1 MSAPTAPARAKRTR
15 RGVAKP
21 KPAATPEGKP
31 SEGSPPSPAPSE
43 SATAPEAAAE
53 PTATCTPCLLR
64 TNVILKRLKECDS
77 STNGL
82 IKCRKTF
89 IDAFERKVAADL
101 MRSVERAVM
110 SGRKTLLPADV

>member
-1 MSAPTAPARAKRTR
+1 VKRIR

-21 KPAATPEGKP
+21 MPTA
-31 SEGSPPSPAPSE
+31 
-43 SATAPEAAAE
+43 APEVELPTQPE
-53 PTATCTPCLLR
+53 PTAEPAAACAPCLLR
-64 TNVILKRLKECDS
+64 TNVILKRVKECDS
-77 STNGL
+77 SANGL

-110 SGRKTLLPADV
+110 SGRKTLLPSDV

>member
-15 RGVAKP
+15 RGVVKP
-21 KPAATPEGKP
+21 KPT
-31 SEGSPPSPAPSE
+31 
-43 SATAPEAAAE
+43 TAPEVPTQPPEPAAPEAVEPAAADR
-53 PTATCTPCLLR
+53 CTPCLLR
-64 TNVILKRLKECDS
+64 TNVILKRIKECDS
-77 STNGL
+77 SANGL

-110 SGRKTLLPADV
+110 SGRKTLLPSDV